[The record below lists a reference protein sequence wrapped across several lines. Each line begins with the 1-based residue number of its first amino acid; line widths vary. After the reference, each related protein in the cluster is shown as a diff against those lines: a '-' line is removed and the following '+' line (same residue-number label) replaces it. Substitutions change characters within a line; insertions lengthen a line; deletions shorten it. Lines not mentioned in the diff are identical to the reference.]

1 MVKALALCRVKLP
14 GLGFYQVHVY
24 IMHSY
29 KHKNMGGK
37 GQYV

>member
-1 MVKALALCRVKLP
+1 MEEALTLPRVKLS

-24 IMHSY
+24 IVHAY
-29 KHKNMGGK
+29 KHNNLGGK